1 MLGFRIC
8 ASDET
13 LIGLELGFRVYQG
26 VGFALPMKT
35 LIGLEL
41 GFRVCVALELGFR
54 VCRFEI
60 RV

>member
-1 MLGFRIC
+1 MK
-8 ASDET
+8 T